1 MNMKFL
7 YACLGVSVFMNIFL
21 GVYTLVN
28 PPVCERTHI
37 DVTDRTKDY
46 YEKEEA
52 VRLAAASFGLEEGW
66 ETQENGAYDV
76 EVEENPETYEWIVI
90 FIPKN
95 PKEGVE
101 TRIGVRRDIGIIT
114 YY

>member
-28 PPVCERTHI
+28 PPVCERIHI
-37 DVTDRTKDY
+37 DVIDRTKDY

-52 VRLAAASFGLEEGW
+52 ARLAAASFGLEEGW
-66 ETQENGAYDV
+66 ETKENGVYDV

-90 FIPKN
+90 FTPKN
-95 PKEGVE
+95 PEDGVE